1 MSDRSRCAWPGT
13 DPLYISYHDEEWG
26 VPEWDDRALYEKL
39 VLDGFQAGLSWIT
52 VLRKRDAFRK
62 AFRGFDP
69 VRVARYGDR
78 EMTRLMSDAGLIRN
92 RAKLQA
98 AITNAKAFLAFP
110 QGEFA
115 PFLWSFVGG
124 STRHNAW
131 QSLDQLPAQSEE
143 SQAMSKALR
152 ERGFAFVGPTIC
164 YAFMQAVGMVNDH
177 LVSCFRYAEL
187 TQAEGKPRRPGSRA
201 RRPAG

>member
-1 MSDRSRCAWPGT
+1 
-13 DPLYISYHDEEWG
+13 

-52 VLRKRDAFRK
+52 VLRKREAFRR
-62 AFRGFDP
+62 AFQGFDP
-69 VRVARYGDR
+69 VRIARYGDR
-78 EMTRLMSDAGLIRN
+78 DMARLMSNAGLIRN

-98 AITNAKAFLAFP
+98 AIANARSFLAFP
-110 QGEFA
+110 KGEFG

-131 QSLDQLPAQSEE
+131 RSLDQLPAESEQSR
-143 SQAMSKALR
+143 AMSKALR

-187 TQAEGKPRRPGSRA
+187 KGRGGR
-201 RRPAG
+201 